1 MRGRA
6 VDIQKVPGPM
16 GGKVRKSAK
25 MDSRVLRESPKH
37 TSKDARKERSDA
49 DPIQLMS

>member
-25 MDSRVLRESPKH
+25 MARRVQRRSEMQNDTDNKLQIH
-37 TSKDARKERSDA
+37 TF
-49 DPIQLMS
+49 